1 MKRKT
6 EASGFTLIE
15 LMIVVAIVGILAAVA
30 YPSYLSH
37 IQESRRSDART
48 NLLQLAQFME
58 RNYTAN
64 GRYTDAGGA
73 APALPYTEAPRDGDA
88 KFYDLDLNNV
98 TAATFTLRA
107 RPKGAMAGDTCG
119 TLTLNQAGVKGA
131 GGDVGE
137 CWGL

>member
-1 MKRKT
+1 M
-6 EASGFTLIE
+6 
-15 LMIVVAIVGILAAVA
+15 
-30 YPSYLSH
+30 
-37 IQESRRSDART
+37 
-48 NLLQLAQFME
+48 
-58 RNYTAN
+58 
-64 GRYTDAGGA
+64 
-73 APALPYTEAPRDGDA
+73 
-88 KFYDLDLNNV
+88 DLNNV